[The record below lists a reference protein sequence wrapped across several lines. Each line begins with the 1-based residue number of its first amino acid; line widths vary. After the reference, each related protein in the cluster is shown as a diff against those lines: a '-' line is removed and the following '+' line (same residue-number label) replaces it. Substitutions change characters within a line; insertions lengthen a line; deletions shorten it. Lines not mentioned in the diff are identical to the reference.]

1 MDNVICFRE
10 LQGTAGL
17 LATQEMRATLA
28 VCSGLANKEIAKALG
43 CSAGTVKK
51 TLERVFFKLGVTRR
65 AAAVAKA
72 FAMGLISFSG
82 GMIPAPQRQQEQG
95 STQGIFVA

>member
-28 VCSGLANKEIAKALG
+28 VCSGLANKEIAKEIG
-43 CSAGTVKK
+43 
-51 TLERVFFKLGVTRR
+51 R
-65 AAAVAKA
+65 AHV
-72 FAMGLISFSG
+72 
-82 GMIPAPQRQQEQG
+82 
-95 STQGIFVA
+95 